1 MAARRVDAA
10 LLTDDKGMLSGIVT
24 AEVRI
29 GRSRKRLL
37 WTTCCT
43 FSETIGRGKQNRNF
57 RQIILGGCEFVIFQP
72 FRRAAKTESVTSGQ
86 PRSSTYDFF

>member
-29 GRSRKRLL
+29 SRSRKRLL
-37 WTTCCT
+37 WSTCCT
-43 FSETIGRGKQNRNF
+43 FSETNW
-57 RQIILGGCEFVIFQP
+57 
-72 FRRAAKTESVTSGQ
+72 
-86 PRSSTYDFF
+86 